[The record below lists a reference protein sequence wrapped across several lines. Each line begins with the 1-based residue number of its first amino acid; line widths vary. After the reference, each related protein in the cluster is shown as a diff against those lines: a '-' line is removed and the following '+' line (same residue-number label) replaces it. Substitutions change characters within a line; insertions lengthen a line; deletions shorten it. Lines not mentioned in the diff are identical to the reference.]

1 MKKAWISKI
10 KEIRKIK
17 NLSLEEA
24 SKAINVPVAFLKN
37 LEKEKFKKL
46 PPAVYTKFHIKKYFD
61 LLEVNADECL
71 KDYESYISKK
81 KKKNEDKDTKKR
93 EALKSKNLN
102 NYLLVSF
109 GSLFAVGLFLF
120 FIFSNPS
127 TEITSSDINSEELLL
142 ENFDLSSDQEAKIYE
157 SLPEKLI
164 QEDSEEK
171 YSNFTPLEDIPLKLN
186 LEILGESWIV
196 LEDKNERLLYE
207 LMQTGSYELRGVPPF
222 SFKVGYAPAVK
233 IFISDKELNFKKFIN
248 RSSNFASFYTINGYD
263 VEKN

>member
-1 MKKAWISKI
+1 M
-10 KEIRKIK
+10 
-17 NLSLEEA
+17 
-24 SKAINVPVAFLKN
+24 
-37 LEKEKFKKL
+37 
-46 PPAVYTKFHIKKYFD
+46 
-61 LLEVNADECL
+61 
-71 KDYESYISKK
+71 
-81 KKKNEDKDTKKR
+81 
-93 EALKSKNLN
+93 N
-102 NYLLVSF
+102 NYFLVSF

-142 ENFDLSSDQEAKIYE
+142 ENFDLSSDQKAKIYE

-186 LEILGESWIV
+186 LEIVGESWIV

-233 IFISDKELNFKKFIN
+233 IFISDKELNFKNFIN

>member
-10 KEIRKIK
+10 REVRKIK
-17 NLSLEEA
+17 NLSIEEA

-46 PPAVYTKFHIKKYFD
+46 PPAVYTKSHIKKYFD
-61 LLEVNADECL
+61 LLGVNADECL

-127 TEITSSDINSEELLL
+127 T
-142 ENFDLSSDQEAKIYE
+142 
-157 SLPEKLI
+157 
-164 QEDSEEK
+164 
-171 YSNFTPLEDIPLKLN
+171 
-186 LEILGESWIV
+186 
-196 LEDKNERLLYE
+196 
-207 LMQTGSYELRGVPPF
+207 
-222 SFKVGYAPAVK
+222 
-233 IFISDKELNFKKFIN
+233 
-248 RSSNFASFYTINGYD
+248 
-263 VEKN
+263 

>member
-1 MKKAWISKI
+1 MKKTWISEV
-10 KEIRKIK
+10 KEVRKIK

-24 SKAINVPVAFLKN
+24 SKVINVPVAFLKN
-37 LEKEKFKKL
+37 LEKEKFKEL
-46 PPAVYTKFHIKKYFD
+46 PPAVFTKFHIKKYFD

-71 KDYESYISKK
+71 KDYENYISRKR
-81 KKKNEDKDTKKR
+81 KKNEDKNIKKR
-93 EALKSKNLN
+93 EALESKNFN
-102 NYLLVSF
+102 YYLLVSF
-109 GSLFAVGLFLF
+109 GSFFVVGLFLL

-127 TEITSSDINSEELLL
+127 TEITSSEISSEELLL
-142 ENFDLSSDQEAKIYE
+142 QNFDSSPDQEVNIYE
-157 SLPEKLI
+157 SFPENLV
-164 QEDSEEK
+164 QEDSDEK
-171 YSNFTPLEDIPLKLN
+171 DSNLTILEDIPLKLN

-222 SFKVGYAPAVK
+222 SFKIGYAPAVK

-248 RSSNFASFYTINGYD
+248 RSSNFASFYTINGND